1 MPTSENIIKAIAEQL
16 GLAPE
21 DLELGSL
28 LREELELGPLELN
41 DLLLHLSQRFNI
53 IFETQDMEHLHKIE
67 DLVLLVE
74 DKLLDG

>member
-1 MPTSENIIKAIAEQL
+1 MPTPESIVKAIAEHL

>member
-1 MPTSENIIKAIAEQL
+1 MPTSENIIKAIAEHL
-16 GLAPE
+16 GLVPE

-28 LREELELGPLELN
+28 LQDELELGPLELN

-53 IFETQDMEHLHKIE
+53 SFETQDMENLHKIE